1 VLWGTVNF
9 VGVAAHSATR
19 RRATAAASR
28 RSGLVLLKWPLAMCF
43 GSFTVTLLGFSLVG
57 IDRFAHVVRTL
68 VGLEGW

>member
-1 VLWGTVNF
+1 
-9 VGVAAHSATR
+9 
-19 RRATAAASR
+19 
-28 RSGLVLLKWPLAMCF
+28 VLLKWPLAMCF